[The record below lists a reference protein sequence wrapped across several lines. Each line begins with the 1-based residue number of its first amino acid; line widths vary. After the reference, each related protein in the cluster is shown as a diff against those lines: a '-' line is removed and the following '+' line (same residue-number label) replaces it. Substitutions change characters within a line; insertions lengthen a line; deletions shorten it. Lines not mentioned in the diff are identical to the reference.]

1 MTSIKAI
8 VIIPAKSD
16 STRLPGKNKKVISGK
31 TLVEHSILY
40 AQSSTHVDRI
50 IVSTDDL
57 EIAEIAK
64 SYGAEVPFLRDK
76 NIANDNSTRNEVI
89 KDAINKIKGYKN
101 LILLQPT
108 SPLRNHQHIDEAYQL
123 FLKLNSKSCVSV
135 REQHPSPEWMFKPKK
150 DYKLEP
156 IFKNKILI
164 RQNLPK
170 YLSLNGAIFLIK
182 INYFIKSKTE
192 DPFITKNTT
201 YYLMDDLS
209 SIDIDTELD
218 WHMAEFL
225 NKKYILNQSST
236 FK

>member
-1 MTSIKAI
+1 PRKNIKFFCNEPLI
-8 VIIPAKSD
+8 KWTIESAKKS
-16 STRLPGKNKKVISGK
+16 K
-31 TLVEHSILY
+31 Y
-40 AQSSTHVDRI
+40 VDRI

-108 SPLRNHQHIDEAYQL
+108 SPLRSHQHIDEAYQL

-201 YYLMDDLS
+201 
-209 SIDIDTELD
+209 
-218 WHMAEFL
+218 
-225 NKKYILNQSST
+225 
-236 FK
+236 